1 MDKPVK
7 IIDRDAEWAYLTRM
21 WESAKPELYI
31 VRGRRRVGKSFLLSH
46 AVQVTNGI
54 YYQAT
59 RRTDREQLASISRV
73 VGRHFDDP
81 ALRNVSFGSWEDLFA
96 YCIERGG
103 GEPLLIVLDE
113 FPYLTD
119 AAPALPSI
127 LQSLWDHDLQ
137 NTQIKLVLSGSHI
150 TAMKRLTE
158 AEQPLY
164 GRRTG
169 LIQVDPLD
177 YLHASAFVST
187 YTPKDKI
194 IAYGLFGGL
203 PGHLSLLDSDVSL
216 AENVVRHILD
226 PTARL
231 NEEAVHCL
239 DAFLGDAEV
248 HYSIIEAIA
257 NGEVQWQKISNR
269 IGRKSA
275 ALSRPLDWLKEME
288 IIEQIAPLTE
298 YPKPSPKS
306 MVYRLRDPYL
316 QFWHQFVADAQAQGI
331 PLLFEPGEVWQAFIE
346 PRLNNYIGRYV
357 FEEVC
362 REFVRSSGH
371 ERLPFRPLRVGSWW
385 TADAQ
390 EEIDIV
396 ALGMD
401 GEVLLG
407 ECKWG
412 SVGRD
417 DVDTLMARVD
427 RILPQIPN
435 VRSVQIGLFSGGAI
449 DTAVQ
454 PRIDSGQILLFT
466 PADLFPK

>member
-1 MDKPVK
+1 MKKPTR
-7 IIDRDAEWAYLTRM
+7 IIDRDDEWAYLTRM
-21 WESAKPELYI
+21 WESTKPELYV

-46 AVQVTNGI
+46 AVQETDGI

-59 RRTDREQLASISRV
+59 KRTDREQLAAMSRV
-73 VGRHFDDP
+73 VGRYFDDP
-81 ALRNVSFGSWEDLFA
+81 ALRSVGFGSWEDLFT
-96 YCIERGG
+96 YCIKQAGNER
-103 GEPLLIVLDE
+103 LLIVLDE
-113 FPYLTD
+113 FPYLID
-119 AAPALPSI
+119 AAPSLPSI
-127 LQSLWDHDLQ
+127 LQSIWDHELPG
-137 NTQIKLVLSGSHI
+137 TQIKLVLSGSHI

-177 YLHASAFVST
+177 YLHASAFIPT
-187 YTPKDKI
+187 YSPADKI
-194 IAYGLFGGL
+194 MAYGVFGGL
-203 PGHLSLLDSDVSL
+203 PGHLSLLDADMSL
-216 AENVVRHILD
+216 AENVVRQILD

-248 HYSIIEAIA
+248 HYSIIEAVA

-288 IIEQIAPLTE
+288 IIEQIAPISE
-298 YPKPSPKS
+298 YPNPRPKS
-306 MVYRLRDPYL
+306 MVYRLCDPYL
-316 QFWHQFVADAQAQGI
+316 HFWHRFVADVRAQGI
-331 PLLFEPGEVWQAFIE
+331 PVIFEPEEVWQAFIE
-346 PRLNNYIGRYV
+346 PGLNEYIGRYV

-371 ERLPFRPLRVGSWW
+371 ERLPFRPIRVGSWW

-390 EEIDIV
+390 DEIDIV
-396 ALGMD
+396 ALGLK
-401 GEVLLG
+401 GEVFLG

-417 DVDTLMARVD
+417 DVEKLMARVD
-427 RILPQIPN
+427 RIVPQLPT
-435 VRSVQIGLFSGGAI
+435 VRSVQLGLFSGGAI

-466 PADLFPK
+466 KSDLFPT